1 MAIVLSKIFAGIMSV
16 VITLSGMFPALFGG
30 KEFID
35 PSQGDVNAFRGLSF
49 SGIGEATVIGD
60 YEAFMEHFDAE
71 EKEEAY
77 KSFFEESNLVVIP
90 VTLSSPVCKVFVE
103 SAAVKGDTVFVS
115 YSVVRDGCIGLTV
128 MSADVILIAVSKDIT
143 DVVATEKK
151 VAVPFCVHKSA
162 FSFDV

>member
-1 MAIVLSKIFAGIMSV
+1 MAIILSKIFAGIMSV

-35 PSQGDVNAFRGLSF
+35 PSQGDINAFRGLSF

-60 YEAFMEHFDAE
+60 YEAFMEHFYAE
-71 EKEEAY
+71 EKEEVY

-90 VTLSSPVCKVFVE
+90 VTIPNSVCEVFVE
-103 SAAVKGDTVFVS
+103 SVAVKNDKVFVN

-128 MSADVILIAVSKDIT
+128 MSADVILIAVDKVVT
-143 DVVATEKK
+143 EVVATEKK